1 MRAVIDA
8 SVGIPIIH
16 EQDVSRAVTGW
27 VARWVAAGSGLV
39 VPAHFWLEVVNS
51 LAHRHRY
58 RGDAILEAVAEL
70 RALEIETI
78 ELDEAALVLVL
89 DVTERHG
96 LSAYDA
102 QYLALALQLGLPLVT
117 IDRRLAAAAGAR
129 AIDPLEGRRVSET
142 AAPYA
147 TPRTPTWPDYAGAA
161 SYFASLRARVAG
173 SAAKPGA
180 GSMPQ

>member
-8 SVGIPIIH
+8 SVGIPFVH
-16 EQDVSRAVTGW
+16 EQDVSRAIAGW
-27 VARWVAAGSGLV
+27 VGRWLAAGSGLV
-39 VPAHFWLEVVNS
+39 VPTHFWLEVVNS
-51 LAHRHRY
+51 LARRHLY
-58 RGDAILEAVAEL
+58 RGESILEAIAEL

-102 QYLALALQLGLPLVT
+102 QYLALAIQLDAPLVT
-117 IDRRLAAAAGAR
+117 IDRRLATATGPR
-129 AIDPLEGRRVSET
+129 AIDPLDGRRVSEP

-147 TPRTPTWPDYAGAA
+147 GGGTATWPDYAGAA
-161 SYFASLRARVAG
+161 SYLASIRTRA
-173 SAAKPGA
+173 AAA
-180 GSMPQ
+180 R